1 MKETTEIRKSG
12 SASQG
17 IKRRSFVKAL
27 GGGIVLFFAPWSA
40 LNLMALPAE
49 QRRSL
54 TKDYNAFL
62 HIAEDG
68 TVSCFTGKIEMG
80 QGVITSLAQ
89 MMADELNVPLEKV
102 KMVMGDTELCPY
114 DAGTWGSLTTRAFG
128 PAMLAA
134 AAEARAVMIQM
145 ASEKLGVEAGRL
157 EVSNG
162 VISEAGN
169 HETKITYA
177 ELARGK
183 KLERY
188 MDIKPAVEDC
198 RKYTLVGKPLK
209 HSDARE
215 KVTGRA
221 KYTGD
226 LKLPGML
233 HARIF
238 RPPSHGAKLVSA
250 DLSGAEAVAGVKVLR
265 DGDFIAV
272 VSENRDLADLA
283 VVRIN
288 AEYSFD
294 ELKVNDETL
303 FDYINLGE
311 YRSNEVASAGDMS
324 AAPQLCDKVFEHEY
338 HDPYLAHTP
347 IETHTALAA
356 WEGDKL
362 TVWASTQSPFG
373 LQDTLVR
380 EFATTLENVRVITPF
395 VGGGFGGKASSQQGV
410 EAARLARMTG
420 KPVMLAWT
428 REEEFMY
435 DSFHPASV
443 IKVKSGIDND
453 GKIIMWDYNI
463 YLAGTRGSEAT
474 YDIPNVRITNYREDR
489 TKYPVHPFATGP
501 WRAPNNNTNTFARET
516 QVDIMAAAAGTDP
529 LEFRLRNLKDERMI
543 GVLKAVAEKFGYV
556 PGQKSH
562 SPVRGIGIACGAD
575 AGTWVAE
582 IAEVE
587 VNRATGEV
595 KVVRI
600 ACAQDMG
607 LCVNPQGALIQM
619 EGCLTMALGYT
630 FTEEVRFEGGV
641 VKDRNFDSYR
651 IPGFSW
657 VPKLEC
663 VIMDRKDQPPQGGG
677 EPAII
682 AVGAA
687 VGNAIFNA
695 TGARLFRVPFTPD
708 RVLRALGKSEGL
720 KVGESEGLKVGESE
734 GLKVGESEGL
744 RVGESEGQGG
754 GKRKRHKRPKSRI
767 A

>member
-1 MKETTEIRKSG
+1 MKTTARTGNSVSSPRG
-12 SASQG
+12 M
-17 IKRRSFVKAL
+17 KRRNFVKTL
-27 GGGIVLFFAPWSA
+27 GGGIVLFFAPWDA
-40 LNLMALPAE
+40 LDLLALPAE

-54 TKDYNAFL
+54 SKDYNAFL

-89 MMADELNVPLEKV
+89 MMADELNVPIEKV
-102 KMVMGDTELCPY
+102 KMVMGDTDLCPY

-134 AAEARAVMIQM
+134 AAEARAVLVQM
-145 ASEKLGVEAGRL
+145 ASEKLGVEADRL
-157 EVSNG
+157 EVNNG
-162 VISEAGN
+162 VVYVTGN
-169 HETKITYA
+169 LSSSVTYA
-177 ELARGK
+177 ELAMGK
-183 KLERY
+183 KLEKY
-188 MDIKPAVEDC
+188 MEIKPATEDY
-198 RKYTLVGKPLK
+198 RKYTLIGKPLK
-209 HSDARE
+209 HSDAYD

-238 RPPSHGAKLVSA
+238 RPPSHGAKLSSV
-250 DLSGAEAVAGVKVLR
+250 DLSGAEAIAGVNVLR

-288 AEYSFD
+288 GEYTFD

-303 FDYINLGE
+303 FDYINRGE
-311 YRSNEVASAGDMS
+311 YRANEVASAGDMVS
-324 AAPQLCDKVFEHEY
+324 APQFCEKIFENEY

-347 IETHTALAA
+347 IETHTALAR

-373 LQDTLVR
+373 LQDSLVR
-380 EFATTLENVRVITPF
+380 EFGTTNENVRVITPF
-395 VGGGFGGKASSQQGV
+395 LGGGFGGKAPSQQGV
-410 EAARLARMTG
+410 EAAKLARMTG
-420 KPVMLAWT
+420 KPVMVAWT

-435 DSFHPASV
+435 DAFHPASV
-443 IKVKSGIDND
+443 IKVKSGVDKD
-453 GKIIMWDYNI
+453 GKIRMWDYNI
-463 YLAGTRGSEAT
+463 YLAGTRGSEAI
-474 YDIPNVRITNYREDR
+474 YDIPNVKITNYREDR
-489 TKYPVHPFATGP
+489 TKYPVHPFATGA
-501 WRAPNNNTNTFARET
+501 WRAPNNNSNTFARET
-516 QVDIMAAAAGTDP
+516 QVDIMASAAAIDP
-529 LEFRLRNLKDERMI
+529 LEFRLSNLKDEKMI

-556 PGQKSH
+556 PGRKTPGH
-562 SPVRGIGIACGAD
+562 GIGIACGTD
-575 AGTWVAE
+575 AGTWVAH

-587 VNRATGEV
+587 VDVKTGAV
-595 KVVRI
+595 KVLRL

-630 FTEEVRFEGGV
+630 LTEELKYEGGNV
-641 VKDRNFDSYR
+641 MDRNFDSYK
-651 IPGFSW
+651 IPRFSW
-657 VPKLEC
+657 LPKLDC
-663 VIMDRKDQPPQGGG
+663 VIMDRQDQAPQGGG

-695 TGARLFRVPFTPD
+695 TGARLFRVPFTPE
-708 RVLRALGKSEGL
+708 RVLEAIKSL
-720 KVGESEGLKVGESE
+720 KV
-734 GLKVGESEGL
+734 
-744 RVGESEGQGG
+744 
-754 GKRKRHKRPKSRI
+754 
-767 A
+767 